1 MIYHGD
7 CIEIMKNKINDKSI
21 NLVITSP
28 PYNVNLKYNSYNDNK
43 EYNDYLNWLKTIFEI
58 VYKKLTN
65 DGRLCINIGD
75 QKNGKIPTHA
85 YLINVLTKELK
96 YNYFST
102 IIWNKKQIHSRT
114 AWGSFKSPS
123 KPSFP
128 TPFEYILIFS
138 KNDGKLEHKGKSDI
152 TKQEFID
159 FSLSLWNISPSKQ
172 MKKFNHPAIFPE
184 EIPYRLIKKDKEKT
198 LEYVDNLTVLSKSA
212 SNNIKETLAQMG
224 KKDEYIHVIQQAM
237 NRKDSIN
244 LALGFKLKSVLK
256 DGFNDKDIQVNV
268 EKTVV
273 YISIADKLLFKSGS
287 ATISSAAKNIL
298 GKVAEVVNAQPNVEV
313 MVEGY
318 TDNKPISTAGI
329 KDNWDLSVK
338 RSTAVVR
345 VLQNDY
351 NIEPSRLIAAG
362 RSEYKPLESNDTV
375 EGRARNRRT
384 RIILMPKLD
393 QFFKIL
399 ENKVG
404 Q

>member
-1 MIYHGD
+1 
-7 CIEIMKNKINDKSI
+7 MKKIFVVVFAISLALSSCVSQKKYTDLEDSFNSKS
-21 NLVITSP
+21 
-28 PYNVNLKYNSYNDNK
+28 
-43 EYNDYLNWLKTIFEI
+43 
-58 VYKKLTN
+58 
-65 DGRLCINIGD
+65 
-75 QKNGKIPTHA
+75 
-85 YLINVLTKELK
+85 KELVDTK
-96 YNYFST
+96 ADLMKCRIEAEKVSALNQ
-102 IIWNKKQIHSRT
+102 QI
-114 AWGSFKSPS
+114 KD
-123 KPSFP
+123 
-128 TPFEYILIFS
+128 L
-138 KNDGKLEHKGKSDI
+138 
-152 TKQEFID
+152 
-159 FSLSLWNISPSKQ
+159 
-172 MKKFNHPAIFPE
+172 
-184 EIPYRLIKKDKEKT
+184 KKDKEKT